1 MVHGCTKYVR
11 KGNDV
16 QIHTSKPAVPGK
28 PAVPTATATLTAT
41 PNRQPFAWPKLL
53 TENGRGI
60 AFGGD
65 YNPDQWSEE
74 TWDDDVC
81 LMKKAGVN
89 TVALAIFSWDRIQPQ
104 ENRWDFGWLD
114 RIIDKLGKAGI
125 ATDLASATAT
135 APLWLYEKH
144 PEVLPCDKFGHPVNA
159 GSRQSWSPTSP
170 VFKEYALTLCRKL
183 AERYGANPY
192 VTAWHM
198 GNEYGWNNR
207 NDYSDNALNA
217 FRLWCERKYGTIGA
231 LNQAWGTTFWGQEMN
246 SFDEVLIPRFMGADS
261 MVNPGQKLDFERFGN
276 DMLLDFYKAERDAI
290 AEICPDKPF
299 TTNFMVSTDQCCMD
313 YADWAN
319 EVNFV
324 SNDHYFHEGGEMHLD
339 ELACSDALMDSFAL
353 GKPWYVM
360 EHSTSAVQWKPLNMR
375 KRKGETVRDSLA
387 HVAMGAD
394 AINFFQWRASAFG
407 AESFHSAMVPHA
419 GEDTKLFRQV
429 CELGETLQTL
439 ADAGVQGSELERS
452 DTAILFSA
460 ESEWATRSQTLPSMK
475 LNHWH
480 DVRDWYRAFL
490 NAGSRADIMP
500 LKYDWSDYK
509 TVVLPTVL
517 MLSAVDTRRLADF
530 AAAGGRVVVGYATG
544 LIDENFHTWLGGY
557 PGAGNGLLRD
567 MLGIRG
573 EEFNILGSGVEG
585 EPEAIRLGAGGEVA
599 PEDAAALNG
608 ATTRLWQNDVTVT
621 GDRTQVLAM
630 YAGEEA
636 DEWELDGMAAVT
648 RNPYGAGEAYFVG
661 CDLDVADLTKLIRTY
676 LAAPAQSQQSQANT
690 DVLHTVRKSADAAF
704 DFYLPRGKKEV
715 ELQGVEGEPV
725 VLFQTERGEENGS
738 YTVRRNGV
746 LVVRR

>member
-16 QIHTSKPAVPGK
+16 QIHTSKPAVP
-28 PAVPTATATLTAT
+28 TAAATLTAT

-429 CELGETLQTL
+429 CELGETLRTL

-460 ESEWATRSQTLPSMK
+460 ESEWATRSETLPSMK
-475 LNHWH
+475 LNHWR

-490 NAGSRADIMP
+490 NAGSRADIVP

-517 MLSAVDTRRLADF
+517 ILSAADTQRLADF

-557 PGAGNGLLRD
+557 PGAGDGLLRD

-599 PEDAAALNG
+599 LEDAAALNG

>member
-28 PAVPTATATLTAT
+28 PSVPTATATLTAT

-74 TWDDDVC
+74 TWDDDVR

-290 AEICPDKPF
+290 TEICPDKPF

-490 NAGSRADIMP
+490 DAGTRADIMP

-599 PEDAAALNG
+599 LEDAAALNG

>member
-16 QIHTSKPAVPGK
+16 QIHTGK
-28 PAVPTATATLTAT
+28 PAVPTAT
-41 PNRQPFAWPKLL
+41 PKRQPFAWPKLL

-65 YNPDQWSEE
+65 YNPDQWPEE
-74 TWDDDVC
+74 IWDDDIR
-81 LMKKAGVN
+81 LMEKAGVN

-429 CELGETLQTL
+429 CELGETLRTL

-460 ESEWATRSQTLPSMK
+460 ESEWATRSETLPSMK

-480 DVRDWYRAFL
+480 DVCDWYRAFL
-490 NAGSRADIMP
+490 DAGTRADIMP

-599 PEDAAALNG
+599 LEDAAALNG

-636 DEWELDGMAAVT
+636 DEWELDGMAAVI

>member
-16 QIHTSKPAVPGK
+16 QIHTGK
-28 PAVPTATATLTAT
+28 PAATATPTAT

-74 TWDDDVC
+74 TWDDDVR

-429 CELGETLQTL
+429 CELGETLRTL

-490 NAGSRADIMP
+490 DAGTRADIMP

-599 PEDAAALNG
+599 LEDAAALNG

>member
-1 MVHGCTKYVR
+1 M
-11 KGNDV
+11 
-16 QIHTSKPAVPGK
+16 
-28 PAVPTATATLTAT
+28 
-41 PNRQPFAWPKLL
+41 
-53 TENGRGI
+53 
-60 AFGGD
+60 
-65 YNPDQWSEE
+65 
-74 TWDDDVC
+74 
-81 LMKKAGVN
+81 
-89 TVALAIFSWDRIQPQ
+89 
-104 ENRWDFGWLD
+104 
-114 RIIDKLGKAGI
+114 
-125 ATDLASATAT
+125 
-135 APLWLYEKH
+135 
-144 PEVLPCDKFGHPVNA
+144 LPCDKFGHPVNA

-429 CELGETLQTL
+429 CELGETLRTL

-460 ESEWATRSQTLPSMK
+460 ESEWATRSETLPSMK

-490 NAGSRADIMP
+490 DAGTRADIMP

-599 PEDAAALNG
+599 LEDAAALNG

>member
-16 QIHTSKPAVPGK
+16 QIHTGK

-429 CELGETLQTL
+429 CELGETLRTL

-490 NAGSRADIMP
+490 NAGSRADIVP

-530 AAAGGRVVVGYATG
+530 VAAGGRVVVGYATG

-599 PEDAAALNG
+599 LEDAAALNG

>member
-16 QIHTSKPAVPGK
+16 QIHTGK
-28 PAVPTATATLTAT
+28 PAVPTAT

-65 YNPDQWSEE
+65 YNPDQWPEE
-74 TWDDDVC
+74 IWDDDIR
-81 LMKKAGVN
+81 LMEKAGVN
-89 TVALAIFSWDRIQPQ
+89 TVALAIFSWDRIQPT
-104 ENRWDFGWLD
+104 EDRWNFGWLD
-114 RIIDKLGKAGI
+114 RIIEKLGKAGI

-170 VFKEYALTLCRKL
+170 VFKEYALILCRKL

-460 ESEWATRSQTLPSMK
+460 ESEWATRSETLPSMK

-490 NAGSRADIMP
+490 DAGTRADIMP

-690 DVLHTVRKSADAAF
+690 DVLHTVRKSAGAAF

>member
-16 QIHTSKPAVPGK
+16 QIHTSK

-65 YNPDQWSEE
+65 YNPDQWPEE
-74 TWDDDVC
+74 IWDDDIR
-81 LMKKAGVN
+81 LMEKAGVN
-89 TVALAIFSWDRIQPQ
+89 TVALAIFSWDRIQPT
-104 ENRWDFGWLD
+104 EDRWNFGWLD

-170 VFKEYALTLCRKL
+170 VFKEYALILCRKL

-460 ESEWATRSQTLPSMK
+460 ESEWATRSETLPSMK

-490 NAGSRADIMP
+490 DAGTRADIMP

-599 PEDAAALNG
+599 LEDAAALNG

>member
-16 QIHTSKPAVPGK
+16 QIHTGK

-74 TWDDDVC
+74 TWDDDVR

-114 RIIDKLGKAGI
+114 RIINKLGKAGI

-135 APLWLYEKH
+135 APLWLYESH
-144 PEVLPCDKFGHPVNA
+144 PEVLPRDKYGHPVNA

-183 AERYGANPY
+183 AERYGTNPY

-207 NDYSDNALNA
+207 EDYSDNALEA
-217 FRLWCERKYGTIGA
+217 FRAWCRRKYGTIGA

-429 CELGETLQTL
+429 CELGETLRTL

-460 ESEWATRSQTLPSMK
+460 ESEWATRSETLPSMK

-490 NAGSRADIMP
+490 NAGSRADIVP

-517 MLSAVDTRRLADF
+517 ILSAADTQRLADF

-557 PGAGNGLLRD
+557 PGAGDGLLRD

-599 PEDAAALNG
+599 LEDAAALNG

>member
-16 QIHTSKPAVPGK
+16 QIHTSKPAVP
-28 PAVPTATATLTAT
+28 TAAATLTAT

-460 ESEWATRSQTLPSMK
+460 ESEWATRSETLPSMK

-490 NAGSRADIMP
+490 DAGTRADIMP

-715 ELQGVEGEPV
+715 ELQSVEGEPV

>member
-16 QIHTSKPAVPGK
+16 QIHTGK

-74 TWDDDVC
+74 TWDDDVR

-89 TVALAIFSWDRIQPQ
+89 TVALAIFSWDRIQPT
-104 ENRWDFGWLD
+104 EDRWNFGWLD
-114 RIIDKLGKAGI
+114 RIIEKLGKAGI

-429 CELGETLQTL
+429 CELGETLRTL

-490 NAGSRADIMP
+490 NAGSRADIVP

-599 PEDAAALNG
+599 LEDAAALNG

>member
-1 MVHGCTKYVR
+1 
-11 KGNDV
+11 
-16 QIHTSKPAVPGK
+16 
-28 PAVPTATATLTAT
+28 
-41 PNRQPFAWPKLL
+41 
-53 TENGRGI
+53 
-60 AFGGD
+60 
-65 YNPDQWSEE
+65 
-74 TWDDDVC
+74 
-81 LMKKAGVN
+81 
-89 TVALAIFSWDRIQPQ
+89 
-104 ENRWDFGWLD
+104 
-114 RIIDKLGKAGI
+114 
-125 ATDLASATAT
+125 
-135 APLWLYEKH
+135 
-144 PEVLPCDKFGHPVNA
+144 
-159 GSRQSWSPTSP
+159 
-170 VFKEYALTLCRKL
+170 
-183 AERYGANPY
+183 
-192 VTAWHM
+192 M

-429 CELGETLQTL
+429 CELGETLRTL

-490 NAGSRADIMP
+490 NAGSRADIVP

-599 PEDAAALNG
+599 LEDAAALNG

>member
-16 QIHTSKPAVPGK
+16 QIHTSKPVVPGK

-41 PNRQPFAWPKLL
+41 PKRQPFAWPKLL

-74 TWDDDVC
+74 TWDDDIR
-81 LMKKAGVN
+81 LMEKAGVN
-89 TVALAIFSWDRIQPQ
+89 TVALAIFSWDRIQPT
-104 ENRWDFGWLD
+104 EDRWNFGWLD
-114 RIIDKLGKAGI
+114 RIIEKLGKAGI

-144 PEVLPCDKFGHPVNA
+144 PEVLPRDKFGHPVNA

-460 ESEWATRSQTLPSMK
+460 ESEWATRSETLPSMK

-490 NAGSRADIMP
+490 DAGTRADIMP

-530 AAAGGRVVVGYATG
+530 VAAGGRVVVGYATG

-599 PEDAAALNG
+599 LEDAAALNG

>member
-16 QIHTSKPAVPGK
+16 QIHTGK

-114 RIIDKLGKAGI
+114 RIIEKLGKAGI

-144 PEVLPCDKFGHPVNA
+144 PEVLPRDKYGHQVNA

-429 CELGETLQTL
+429 CELGETLRTL

-460 ESEWATRSQTLPSMK
+460 ESEWATRSETLPSMK

-490 NAGSRADIMP
+490 DAGTRADIMP

-599 PEDAAALNG
+599 LEDAAALNG

>member
-16 QIHTSKPAVPGK
+16 QIHTGK

-74 TWDDDVC
+74 TWDDDVR

-375 KRKGETVRDSLA
+375 KRRGETVRDSLA

-429 CELGETLQTL
+429 CELGETLRTL

-460 ESEWATRSQTLPSMK
+460 ESEWATRSETLPSMK
-475 LNHWH
+475 LNHWR

-490 NAGSRADIMP
+490 NAGSRADIVP

-517 MLSAVDTRRLADF
+517 ILSAADTQRLADF

-557 PGAGNGLLRD
+557 PGAGDGLLRD

-599 PEDAAALNG
+599 LEDAAALNG

>member
-16 QIHTSKPAVPGK
+16 QIHTSKPAVP
-28 PAVPTATATLTAT
+28 TAAATLTAT

-429 CELGETLQTL
+429 CELGETLRTL

-490 NAGSRADIMP
+490 NAGSRADIVP

-599 PEDAAALNG
+599 LEDAAALNG

-746 LVVRR
+746 LVVRH

>member
-16 QIHTSKPAVPGK
+16 QIHTGK
-28 PAVPTATATLTAT
+28 PAVPTAT
-41 PNRQPFAWPKLL
+41 PKRQPFAWPKLL

-65 YNPDQWSEE
+65 YNPDQWPEE
-74 TWDDDVC
+74 IWDDDIR
-81 LMKKAGVN
+81 LMEKAGVN

-114 RIIDKLGKAGI
+114 LIIDKLGKAGI

-144 PEVLPCDKFGHPVNA
+144 PEVLPCDKFGHPINA

-375 KRKGETVRDSLA
+375 KRRGETVRDSLA

-490 NAGSRADIMP
+490 DAGTRADIMP

-599 PEDAAALNG
+599 LEDAAALNG

>member
-16 QIHTSKPAVPGK
+16 QIHTGK

-74 TWDDDVC
+74 TWDDDVR

-290 AEICPDKPF
+290 TEICPDKPF

-375 KRKGETVRDSLA
+375 KRKGEAVRDSLA

-429 CELGETLQTL
+429 CELGETLRTL

-490 NAGSRADIMP
+490 DAGTRADIMP

-599 PEDAAALNG
+599 LEDAAALNG

>member
-16 QIHTSKPAVPGK
+16 QIHTGK
-28 PAVPTATATLTAT
+28 PAVPTATATPTAT
-41 PNRQPFAWPKLL
+41 PKRQPFAWPKLL

-65 YNPDQWSEE
+65 YNPDQWPEE
-74 TWDDDVC
+74 IWDDDIR
-81 LMKKAGVN
+81 LMEKAGVN

-429 CELGETLQTL
+429 CELGETLRTL

-460 ESEWATRSQTLPSMK
+460 ESEWATRSETLPSMK
-475 LNHWH
+475 LNHWR

-490 NAGSRADIMP
+490 NAGSRADIVP

-517 MLSAVDTRRLADF
+517 ILSAADTQRLADF

-557 PGAGNGLLRD
+557 PGAGDGLLRD

-599 PEDAAALNG
+599 LEDAAALNG

>member
-16 QIHTSKPAVPGK
+16 QIHTGK

-217 FRLWCERKYGTIGA
+217 FRLWCERKYGTIDA

-429 CELGETLQTL
+429 CELGETLRTL

-460 ESEWATRSQTLPSMK
+460 ESEWATRSETLPSMK

-490 NAGSRADIMP
+490 NAGSRADIVP

-517 MLSAVDTRRLADF
+517 MLSAADTQRLADF

-599 PEDAAALNG
+599 LEDAAALAG

>member
-16 QIHTSKPAVPGK
+16 QIHTGK
-28 PAVPTATATLTAT
+28 PAVPTAT
-41 PNRQPFAWPKLL
+41 PKRQPFAWPKLL

-65 YNPDQWSEE
+65 YNPDQWPEE
-74 TWDDDVC
+74 IWDDDIR
-81 LMKKAGVN
+81 LMEKAGVN

-144 PEVLPCDKFGHPVNA
+144 PEVLPCDKFGHPINA

-290 AEICPDKPF
+290 TEICPDKPF

-490 NAGSRADIMP
+490 DAGTRADIMP

-599 PEDAAALNG
+599 LEDAAALNG

-648 RNPYGAGEAYFVG
+648 SNPYGAGEAYFVG

>member
-460 ESEWATRSQTLPSMK
+460 ESEWATRSETLPSMK

-490 NAGSRADIMP
+490 DAGTRADIMP

-517 MLSAVDTRRLADF
+517 MLSAVDTWRLADF
-530 AAAGGRVVVGYATG
+530 VAAGGRVVVGYATG

>member
-16 QIHTSKPAVPGK
+16 QIHTSKPAVP
-28 PAVPTATATLTAT
+28 TAAATLTAT

-429 CELGETLQTL
+429 CELGETLRTL

-460 ESEWATRSQTLPSMK
+460 ESEWATRSETLPSMK

-490 NAGSRADIMP
+490 DAGTRADIMP

-599 PEDAAALNG
+599 LEDAAALNG

-648 RNPYGAGEAYFVG
+648 RNPYCAGEAYFVG

>member
-16 QIHTSKPAVPGK
+16 QIHTGK
-28 PAVPTATATLTAT
+28 PAVPTAT
-41 PNRQPFAWPKLL
+41 PKRQPFAWPKLL

-65 YNPDQWSEE
+65 YNPDQWPEE
-74 TWDDDVC
+74 IWDDDIR
-81 LMKKAGVN
+81 LMEKAGVN

-231 LNQAWGTTFWGQEMN
+231 LNQAWGTTFWGQEMS

-429 CELGETLQTL
+429 CELGETLRTL

-460 ESEWATRSQTLPSMK
+460 ESEWATRSETLPSMK
-475 LNHWH
+475 LNHWR

-490 NAGSRADIMP
+490 NAGSRADIVP

-517 MLSAVDTRRLADF
+517 ILSAADTQRLADF

-599 PEDAAALNG
+599 LEDAAALNG

>member
-28 PAVPTATATLTAT
+28 LAVPTATATLTAT

-81 LMKKAGVN
+81 LMEKAGVN

-460 ESEWATRSQTLPSMK
+460 ESEWATRSETLPSMK

-490 NAGSRADIMP
+490 DAGTRADIMP

>member
-16 QIHTSKPAVPGK
+16 QIHTGK
-28 PAVPTATATLTAT
+28 PAATATPTAT
-41 PNRQPFAWPKLL
+41 PKRQPFAWPKLL

-65 YNPDQWSEE
+65 YNPDQWPEE
-74 TWDDDVC
+74 IWDDDIR
-81 LMKKAGVN
+81 LMEKAGVN

-290 AEICPDKPF
+290 TEICPDKPF

-490 NAGSRADIMP
+490 DAGTRADIMP

-599 PEDAAALNG
+599 LEDAAALNG

>member
-16 QIHTSKPAVPGK
+16 QIHTGK
-28 PAVPTATATLTAT
+28 PAVPTAAATLTAT

-74 TWDDDVC
+74 TWDDDVR

-375 KRKGETVRDSLA
+375 KRKGEAVRDSLA

-429 CELGETLQTL
+429 CELGETLRTL

-460 ESEWATRSQTLPSMK
+460 ESEWATRSETLPSMK

-490 NAGSRADIMP
+490 NAGSRADIVP

-517 MLSAVDTRRLADF
+517 ILSAADTQRLADF

-557 PGAGNGLLRD
+557 PGAGDGLLRN

-599 PEDAAALNG
+599 LEDAAALNG

-676 LAAPAQSQQSQANT
+676 LVAPAQSQQSQANT